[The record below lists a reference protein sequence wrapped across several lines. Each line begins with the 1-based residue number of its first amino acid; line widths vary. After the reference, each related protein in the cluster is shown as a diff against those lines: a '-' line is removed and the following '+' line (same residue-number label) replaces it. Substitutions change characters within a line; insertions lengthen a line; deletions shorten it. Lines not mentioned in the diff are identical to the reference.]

1 MAPTNSILYSF
12 LGRPYT
18 IAPRSHHQESVGICS
33 GQEVS
38 YSSNLS
44 RCAFAPWGQGL
55 SLT

>member
-1 MAPTNSILYSF
+1 MAPTNYILYSF

-38 YSSNLS
+38 YGSNLS
-44 RCAFAPWGQGL
+44 WRAFALWGQGCP
-55 SLT
+55 